1 MDSGHLVGGIDIGSS
16 SMKWT
21 IYDYKARQ
29 VVDSGKNQYPE
40 GFFKP
45 DAIDVDSIFEMFREQ
60 FHHIVDENV
69 SAVGLSCMAPVL
81 IAVDS
86 NFESLLSI
94 PYNSSRGSEFFNE
107 FSSFDFKKH
116 TLNPLNIQMFPQKI
130 LWCRSHMPDELK
142 EAAHFIDLNGFLFN
156 KIHRNERSTPVQDIA
171 TASEWG
177 LVDVPSRDWWGSL
190 VEMLKIGN
198 KLPELVGSEY
208 ARTIDGVDLCIGT
221 VDTMVSSLGSIGT
234 GKNQIFVSNGST
246 LCAGF
251 VSGRPVV
258 TDRLYCDIYFSGKYL
273 INGCNSQFYTLLEFA
288 KNVFDL
294 NINIDEIDSSP
305 TNVIFIPYLQ
315 GERCPLFN
323 TNIRGGFYGFDSTTT
338 REDMAN
344 SIVHAL
350 AYLSVDMF
358 NNLIEVADGKM
369 DEVVAG
375 GGLTKKL
382 IGSIASSISGL
393 NYRISSYDT
402 GTLGAAIIALKH
414 TGAIANYPDDVNG
427 FIRDTGTVLP
437 AIPSLKAHIRNFE
450 KFVEIREML
459 KDITPLR

>member
-1 MDSGHLVGGIDIGSS
+1 MGSGHLVGGIDIGSS

-21 IYDYKARQ
+21 IYDYKTRQ
-29 VVDSGKNQYPE
+29 IVDSGRNRYPE

-45 DAIDVDSIFEMFREQ
+45 DAIDVDNIFEMFREQ
-60 FHHIVDENV
+60 FHQVSRENV

-94 PYNSSRGSEFFNE
+94 PYNSSAGSELFGE

-116 TLNPLNIQMFPQKI
+116 TLNPLNVQMFPQKI
-130 LWCRSHMPDELK
+130 LWCGSHMPDEL
-142 EAAHFIDLNGFLFN
+142 EETAYFIDLNGFLFN
-156 KIHRNERSTPVQDIA
+156 KIQLDEDSTPLQDIA

-190 VEMLKIGN
+190 VEMLKIGS
-198 KLPELVGSEY
+198 KLPELVSPEY
-208 ARTIDGVDLCIGT
+208 SRTIDGVDLCIGT

-234 GKNQIFVSNGST
+234 GENQIFVSNGST

-258 TDRLYCDIYFSGKYL
+258 TDRLYCDIYFSDKYL

-288 KNVFDL
+288 KKVLDL
-294 NINIDEIDSSP
+294 DIDIDKIGSSP

-323 TNIRGGFYGFDSTTT
+323 TNIRGGFYGFDTNTT
-338 REDMAN
+338 REDMAA
-344 SIVHAL
+344 SIVHSL
-350 AYLSVDMF
+350 GYLSADML
-358 NNLIEVADGKM
+358 NNLIEFADGNM
-369 DEVVAG
+369 DGVVAG
-375 GGLTKKL
+375 GGLTKRL
-382 IGSIASSISGL
+382 IGSIASSISGM

-414 TGAIANYPDDVNG
+414 TGAIANYPDDISDFV
-427 FIRDTGTVLP
+427 RDTGTVLP
-437 AIPSLKAHIRNFE
+437 AIPSLKAHFRNFE
-450 KFVEIREML
+450 KFLEIRELL
-459 KDITPLR
+459 KDIAPL